1 MEYSLIILLLPMVM
15 FLVLG
20 LFGHKMSHRV
30 AGLLG
35 TTGLAVITALAY
47 TVAVQYFSMPRIDGK
62 FTTLIPVNFEWLRF
76 TDALHIDLGIL
87 LDPISVMMLVVI
99 TTVSLMVHIYSMGY
113 MHGEVGFQRYFAFL
127 SLFSFSML
135 GLVVATNIFQIYFL
149 GAGGCIILFAYRV
162 LLYKA
167 FSCVSFEKGIYCDS
181 FCRFRILDR
190 NSYFVLFCT
199 NFRFQYAY
207 HGKCFEFNGW

>member
-47 TVAVQYFSMPRIDGK
+47 TAAVQYFSMPRIDGK
-62 FTTLIPVNFEWLRF
+62 FATLIPVNFEWLRF

-87 LDPISVMMLVVI
+87 
-99 TTVSLMVHIYSMGY
+99 
-113 MHGEVGFQRYFAFL
+113 
-127 SLFSFSML
+127 
-135 GLVVATNIFQIYFL
+135 
-149 GAGGCIILFAYRV
+149 
-162 LLYKA
+162 
-167 FSCVSFEKGIYCDS
+167 
-181 FCRFRILDR
+181 
-190 NSYFVLFCT
+190 
-199 NFRFQYAY
+199 
-207 HGKCFEFNGW
+207 